1 MSGRNL
7 HLQRV
12 GGHYRY
18 RRRWPKD
25 VRSVAKGEFFIKHLG
40 TSSLEEAMRLRPTA
54 EIEFFSELDRLQR
67 LIDAVPRDIS
77 AAEATIMVSR
87 WFVEQTKREVEHHL
101 ENPDVSPEVY
111 QAALEGTNP
120 MLGVV
125 SEMIGTGDL
134 EVFEVHA
141 ARLFEANGIKAD
153 PQSPGFRLAAQLM
166 ARADKERWLMH
177 DARIRGDFGYQ
188 PTDPVFASALKE
200 TTNRAPKPTLGSL
213 IEAFKADREG
223 RWKPSTTA
231 AYVPVERVMREV
243 LGSARHLDT
252 ITREDGRKLFDI
264 VRQLPRGMYKSP
276 KLKGLNIA
284 QAIQTDLP
292 KLSPKSV
299 NATYLA
305 MMKATFKFAVDEQWM
320 IADPLAGKSVEDPV
334 DEADKRDPFTTE
346 QLAIIFGAA
355 PWTPRD
361 TSPRGK
367 PLHYWGPLIAMFL
380 GMRRGEIAQLGAD
393 DVTEVEGVPVIL
405 VRAGGSK
412 RLKTSNARRKLPV
425 HPQLIELGFLKY
437 AQERRAS
444 GAERLWEGERPT
456 TRGGWGDGFSDWF
469 QRLLK
474 ERGVTGTKL
483 GLHSFRHN
491 FQDRLREAGLHGT
504 AMGQELAGRSKG
516 GSTSNNYGSGFPT
529 PMLQEAIAKIVY
541 PEFTPPPSS

>member
-25 VRSVAKGEFFIKHLG
+25 VRLVAKGEFFIKHLG
-40 TSSLEEAMRLRPTA
+40 TSSLEEAMRLRLTA

-87 WFVEQTKREVEHHL
+87 WFVEQTKREVEHQL

-346 QLAIIFGAA
+346 QLAIIFGSA

-380 GMRRGEIAQLGAD
+380 GMRRGEIAQLAAD
-393 DVTEVEGVPVIL
+393 DVTEVQGVPVIL

-412 RLKTSNARRKLPV
+412 RLKTTNARRMLPV
-425 HPQLIELGFLKY
+425 HPQLIELGFLEY
-437 AQERRAS
+437 AQQRRSS
-444 GAERLWEGERPT
+444 GAERLWEGEKPT
-456 TRGGWGDGFSDWF
+456 TRGGWGDSFSDWF

-474 ERGVTGTKL
+474 ERGVSGTKL

-491 FQDRLREAGLHGT
+491 FQD
-504 AMGQELAGRSKG
+504 
-516 GSTSNNYGSGFPT
+516 
-529 PMLQEAIAKIVY
+529 
-541 PEFTPPPSS
+541 

>member
-1 MSGRNL
+1 
-7 HLQRV
+7 
-12 GGHYRY
+12 
-18 RRRWPKD
+18 
-25 VRSVAKGEFFIKHLG
+25 
-40 TSSLEEAMRLRPTA
+40 MRLRPA
-54 EIEFFSELDRLQR
+54 VEIEFYAEIDRLER
-67 LIDAVPRDIS
+67 LVDSAPRDVS
-77 AAEATIMVSR
+77 QAEVTMLISR
-87 WFVEQTKREVEHHL
+87 WFLDQMKSDDEYHL
-101 ENPDVSPEVY
+101 QNPEVSDEVY
-111 QAALEGTNP
+111 EAAHEGKNV
-120 MLGVV
+120 MVDAV
-125 SEMIGTGDL
+125 SSMIGTGDL
-134 EVFEVHA
+134 EVFEFHA
-141 ARLFEANGIKAD
+141 ALLMEANGIKVD
-153 PQSPGFRLAAQLM
+153 PASPGFRFAAQLF
-166 ARADKERWLMH
+166 ARADRERWLMR

-188 PTDPVFASALKE
+188 PKDPVFAAAVRE
-200 TTNRAPKPTLGSL
+200 TVQSNPKPTLGYL
-213 IEAFKADREG
+213 IEAFKKDREG

-243 LGSARHLDT
+243 LGSARQLDT
-252 ITREDGRKLFDI
+252 ITRDDGRKLFDI

-284 QAIQTDLP
+284 QAIQTELP

-320 IADPLAGKSVEDPV
+320 AADPLAGKSVEDPV
-334 DEADKRDPFTTE
+334 DEADKRDPFTPE
-346 QLAIIFGAA
+346 QLATLFGAA

-361 TSPRGK
+361 TNPRGK

-412 RLKTSNARRKLPV
+412 RLKTTNARRMLPV
-425 HPQLIELGFLKY
+425 HPQLIELGFLEY
-437 AQERRAS
+437 ANERRIG
-444 GAERLWEGERPT
+444 GAERLWEGEKPT

-491 FQDRLREAGLHGT
+491 FQDRLREAGLHGI
-504 AMGQELAGRSKG
+504 AMGQELAGRSRG

-529 PMLQEAIAKIVY
+529 LMLQEAIAKIVY